1 MGADEVLIIRE
12 RVMSKWET
20 IKLGDILKI
29 KHGFAFKGE
38 FFSDLPTNNILV
50 TPGNFNIGGGFK
62 DSKFKYYSGEFPEEY
77 ILAANNV
84 IVTMTDLSKAGDTLG
99 YSAKVPAMAGKNLL
113 HNQRIGLLQ
122 FNNDQ
127 VSQDF
132 IYWLL
137 RTKKYQSFI
146 LGSATGSTV
155 KHTSPSRISEFE
167 FELPPLQ
174 EQQRIADILSAFDD
188 KIALNREMNKTFEA
202 MAQAIFKSWFV
213 DFEPFRDGEFVE
225 SELGMIPK
233 GWEVKP
239 LPELIELN
247 PRYSLKKG
255 SEASYLDM
263 ANIPTD
269 NARVNEVV
277 IREFSSG
284 SKFMNGDTL
293 LARIT
298 PSLENGK
305 TAFVDFLEE
314 DEIGWGSTEFI
325 VMRAKNPLPKE
336 FTYFLARTDDFRN
349 FAISNMSGTS
359 GRQRVPN
366 DCFEQYLMILPDVD
380 TCKKFGEFASSVI
393 KKMQGNDLESKTLS
407 NLRDSFLPKLLSGEI
422 EV

>member
-1 MGADEVLIIRE
+1 MRSNITLASAILKANTGADAIKKAPIVEHDTGIRCLRIGDLSNKRNYENWGFTEVE
-12 RVMSKWET
+12 
-20 IKLGDILKI
+20 
-29 KHGFAFKGE
+29 
-38 FFSDLPTNNILV
+38 N
-50 TPGNFNIGGGFK
+50 
-62 DSKFKYYSGEFPEEY
+62 KYYENFKLLKDDIFIARTGNTIGVNAIIKAE
-77 ILAANNV
+77 NV
-84 IVTMTDLSKAGDTLG
+84 KA
-99 YSAKVPAMAGKNLL
+99 V
-113 HNQRIGLLQ
+113 
-122 FNNDQ
+122 FNNGMIRLRIDE
-127 VSQDF
+127 SNFDPMF
-132 IYWLL
+132 IYYIVSSQKMQDYIQSIAYGTSTQPNMKINDLL
-137 RTKKYQSFI
+137 RYELVSLELAEQKK
-146 LGSATGSTV
+146 
-155 KHTSPSRISEFE
+155 
-167 FELPPLQ
+167 
-174 EQQRIADILSAFDD
+174 IAHILSSIDD
-188 KIALNREMNKTFEA
+188 KIALNREMNKTLEA
-202 MAQAIFKSWFV
+202 IAQAIFKSWFV
-213 DFEPFRDGEFVE
+213 DFEPFKEGEFVE
-225 SELGMIPK
+225 SDLGMIPK

-269 NARVNEVV
+269 NARINEVV

-314 DEIGWGSTEFI
+314 NEIGWGSTEFI

-336 FTYFLARTDDFRN
+336 FTYFLARTDDFRS

-366 DCFEQYLMILPDVD
+366 DCFEQYLMILPDVN

-407 NLRDSFLPKLLSGEI
+407 TLRDTLLPKLLSGEI

>member
-1 MGADEVLIIRE
+1 MRSNITLASAILKANTGADAIKKAPIVEHDTGIRCLRIGDLSNKRNYENWGFTEVE
-12 RVMSKWET
+12 
-20 IKLGDILKI
+20 
-29 KHGFAFKGE
+29 
-38 FFSDLPTNNILV
+38 N
-50 TPGNFNIGGGFK
+50 
-62 DSKFKYYSGEFPEEY
+62 KYYENFKLLKDDIFIARTGNTIGVNAIIKAE
-77 ILAANNV
+77 NV
-84 IVTMTDLSKAGDTLG
+84 KA
-99 YSAKVPAMAGKNLL
+99 V
-113 HNQRIGLLQ
+113 
-122 FNNDQ
+122 FNNGMIRLRVDE
-127 VSQDF
+127 SNFDPMF
-132 IYWLL
+132 IYYIVSSQKMQDYIQSIAYGTSTQPNMKINDLL
-137 RTKKYQSFI
+137 RYELVSLELAEQKK
-146 LGSATGSTV
+146 
-155 KHTSPSRISEFE
+155 
-167 FELPPLQ
+167 
-174 EQQRIADILSAFDD
+174 IAHILSSIDD
-188 KIALNREMNKTFEA
+188 KIALNREMNKTLEA
-202 MAQAIFKSWFV
+202 IAQAIFKSWFV
-213 DFEPFRDGEFVE
+213 DFEPFKEGEFVE
-225 SELGMIPK
+225 SDLGMIPK

-269 NARVNEVV
+269 NARINEVV

-314 DEIGWGSTEFI
+314 NEIGWGSTEFI

-336 FTYFLARTDDFRN
+336 FTYFLARTDDFRS

-366 DCFEQYLMILPDVD
+366 DCFEQYLMILPDVN

-407 NLRDSFLPKLLSGEI
+407 TLRDTLLPKLLSGEI

>member
-1 MGADEVLIIRE
+1 
-12 RVMSKWET
+12 MSKWET

>member
-1 MGADEVLIIRE
+1 MASDWCEVRLEDITSKIGDGLHGTPKYDENGDYYFINGNNISNGKIEINDNTKRVSYQEYFKHKKDLNDKTILVSINGTLGNVGIYNNENVCLGKSACYLNIVENVDKQFVKYVLTSSLFQDYIHIYATGT
-12 RVMSKWET
+12 T
-20 IKLGDILKI
+20 IKNMGLKAMRD
-29 KHGFAFKGE
+29 FTFK
-38 FFSDLPTNNILV
+38 LP
-50 TPGNFNIGGGFK
+50 
-62 DSKFKYYSGEFPEEY
+62 SPE
-77 ILAANNV
+77 V
-84 IVTMTDLSKAGDTLG
+84 QK
-99 YSAKVPAMAGKNLL
+99 
-113 HNQRIGLLQ
+113 Q
-122 FNNDQ
+122 
-127 VSQDF
+127 
-132 IYWLL
+132 
-137 RTKKYQSFI
+137 
-146 LGSATGSTV
+146 
-155 KHTSPSRISEFE
+155 
-167 FELPPLQ
+167 
-174 EQQRIADILSAFDD
+174 IADILSSLDD
-188 KIALNREMNKTFEA
+188 KIALNREMNKTLEA
-202 MAQAIFKSWFV
+202 MAQTLFKSWFV
-213 DFEPFRDGEFVE
+213 DFEPFQEGEFVE

-366 DCFEQYLMILPDVD
+366 DCFEQYLMILPDVG

-407 NLRDSFLPKLLSGEI
+407 TLRDTLLPKLLSGEI